1 MTEGADLPHALTGI
15 SEVDSTGQTIRYARY
30 GYDASG
36 KATLTSHASGEIDRY
51 TFDYTQPNA
60 ETIVTDP
67 LGAPRKKT
75 FVNMDGVVRM
85 TSQSKPAGAGCEA
98 STSSLDYDPNGNV
111 TTRTQF
117 DGTQTTYDYDLIRNL
132 ETTRIEAA
140 GTPEARATA
149 TEWHPDWHLKTRVAE
164 PKLITTWVYNGQQD
178 PIHGGTAACAPADAE
193 VIAGMPIAV
202 VCSKTEQPT
211 TDGTGTQGF
220 SASVDGPARTWTY
233 TYNRYG
239 KVLTADGPRTDVADV
254 WTYEYFPADALCPGE
269 GEGIGMDKGCRGEL
283 MRATDPVGLVT
294 EYLKYNAHGQI
305 LEMVAPNGV
314 LTRYTYDLRQRM
326 TSQQVGSLL
335 TVFDYDPRGLLERVT
350 LAEGSAIAYAYDDA
364 HRLTGIT
371 QVATGERIEY
381 TLDNAGNR
389 TAETVFDAQGQVARQ
404 LAREFDAL
412 GRLWREIR
420 SINGQSAAT
429 DYLHDAEDRLTH
441 EINPLSETRQ
451 WQYNALGNLKAEI
464 DALNATT
471 QIVPDA
477 NGQAEAVIAAN
488 GAKTSFQVNG
498 LGQVLFEGSPDRGNI
513 TYNYDDAGN
522 LVSRTFA
529 SGITEVRT
537 YDAASRPES
546 IRYVKGATT
555 YWRQFDYQWNPR
567 GQLEWLNA
575 AGGNMKYEY
584 DALGRVTRNLFNV
597 MGPGMDVRYAY
608 DNAGRVSRITYPS
621 GRQLDIGYDTA
632 GRIDN
637 LAMAPYQLVSGVIY
651 HPFGPVRQM
660 TLLNGLVHTRELD
673 ANGLPSR
680 ITLGGVATDY
690 GYDLA
695 GRITTLDDTSGS
707 PYDQSFGYD
716 AAGRITGYNGHPG
729 PRGYTYD
736 ANGNRTSDTIAGMV
750 TSIVMRNNSNRI
762 YTIGGKSV
770 TYAAD
775 GAVRKYDGLDLYYN
789 VEVKLQNVVRSDGRV
804 NYVYDGL
811 GRRVG
816 KVNYGTS
823 ALPYNIKYAYD
834 LDNHLIGEYQ
844 QDGTPIREYV
854 WLGDLIVAV
863 IDTNPDGSTTAY
875 AVETDHLGTPRLLTD
890 ATQQARW
897 RWTSPPF
904 GDLAPAEDPSGLG
917 KVTFNLRFPGQYYD
931 RESGLFYNWNRF
943 YHAGTGRYLQ
953 SDPIGL
959 DGGWNTYG
967 YVGGDPLGYADPRGL
982 AVWGVNVG
990 IGGTALGK
998 GSYSYQLVFDSEGN
1012 FGIQKTWEIGYGVG
1026 VGAGAFATLFGGSAD
1041 NMFLLAGP
1049 GISNSGSV
1057 SVVAGALNFPIGYEE
1072 GDLCERSGVTRLSSP
1087 GVVGEIG
1094 IALPLL
1100 PGAEIGQTYTNT
1112 STVWST
1118 PFLGNIGRGIS
1129 RGLFYLLN

>member
-1 MTEGADLPHALTGI
+1 MRETDFTARVLRPELITGI
-15 SEVDSTGQTIRYARY
+15 TDESGTRYVNYWYDSERRAIAEEAAGGVDRIDLSFGTNITRVTDGFGTQREYNFSPVNHVARY
-30 GYDASG
+30 TG
-36 KATLTSHASGEIDRY
+36 
-51 TFDYTQPNA
+51 
-60 ETIVTDP
+60 
-67 LGAPRKKT
+67 
-75 FVNMDGVVRM
+75 
-85 TSQSKPAGAGCEA
+85 QSKPGGAGCSPSA
-98 STSSLDYDPNGNV
+98 SNITYDANGNV
-111 TTRTQF
+111 DSRTSF
-117 DGTQTTYDYDLIRNL
+117 DGTQTTYTHDPATNR
-132 ETTRIEAA
+132 ETLRVEAA
-140 GTPEARATA
+140 GTPEARTTA

-164 PKLITTWVYNGQQD
+164 PKLITTWVYNGQPD

-211 TDGTGTQGF
+211 TDGTGAQGF

-283 MRATDPVGLVT
+283 VRATDPVGLVT
-294 EYLKYNAHGQI
+294 DYLKYNAHGQI

-364 HRLTGIT
+364 HRLIGIT

-451 WQYNALGNLKAEI
+451 WQYNALGNLKAEV

-513 TYNYDDAGN
+513 TYGYDAAGN

-555 YWRQFDYQWNPR
+555 YWRKFDYQWNPR
-567 GQLEWLNA
+567 GQLERLNA

-584 DALGRVTRNLFNV
+584 DALGRVTRNLFSV

-608 DNAGRVSRITYPS
+608 DNAGRLSRITYPS

-637 LAMAPYQLVSGVIY
+637 LAMAPYQLVSGVLY

-707 PYDQSFGYD
+707 AYDQSFGYD

-736 ANGNRTSDTIAGMV
+736 ANGNRTSDTIAGML
-750 TSIVMRNNSNRI
+750 TDIVMRYKSNRI

-789 VEVKLQNVVRSDGRV
+789 VEVKLMNVVRSDGRV

-823 ALPYNIKYAYD
+823 ALPYNIQYAYD

-897 RWTSPPF
+897 RWMSPPF
-904 GDLAPAEDPSGLG
+904 GDVLPAEDPSGLG

-959 DGGWNTYG
+959 AGGWNTYG
-967 YVGGDPLGYADPRGL
+967 YVGGNPLSYSDPTGEFAQYIPWILGG
-982 AVWGVNVG
+982 GGVG
-990 IGGTALGK
+990 IGLIYAQSDPNK
-998 GSYSYQLVFDSEGN
+998 GSGSSSGIENTEPEKCCERWERIYAPNSGKHLSKGRWMNGN
-1012 FGIQKTWEIGYGVG
+1012 W
-1026 VGAGAFATLFGGSAD
+1026 
-1041 NMFLLAGP
+1041 AGP
-1049 GISNSGSV
+1049 EPDPLYAPAALKTAIPVTADETVLVGHIGDQVIQFNFERADPVACVKIYHGFIVSGQPV
-1057 SVVAGALNFPIGYEE
+1057 PARQDVHNAAKKAGFPGTKKWKW
-1072 GDLCERSGVTRLSSP
+1072 R
-1087 GVVGEIG
+1087 
-1094 IALPLL
+1094 
-1100 PGAEIGQTYTNT
+1100 
-1112 STVWST
+1112 
-1118 PFLGNIGRGIS
+1118 
-1129 RGLFYLLN
+1129 